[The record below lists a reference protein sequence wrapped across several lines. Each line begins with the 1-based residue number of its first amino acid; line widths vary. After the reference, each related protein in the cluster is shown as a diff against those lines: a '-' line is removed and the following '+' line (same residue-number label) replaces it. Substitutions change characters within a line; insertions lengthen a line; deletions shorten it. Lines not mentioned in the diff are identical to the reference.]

1 MLVSILSPK
10 LGLQHVGPYLTH
22 DHHVSITLLEFAI
35 ISKSDDVKSISCVLG
50 PIHVKNQM
58 SNIPNVKA
66 PNHPNYVVDVE
77 DNTHHH
83 QQTREL

>member
-1 MLVSILSPK
+1 MLFSILNPK
-10 LGLQHVGPYLTH
+10 LGPQHVGPYLTH
-22 DHHVSITLLEFAI
+22 DHCVSITLLEFAI

-58 SNIPNVKA
+58 SNIPNVEA

-77 DNTHHH
+77 DNTQHH